1 MDDKIS
7 LGEKLKFG
15 YAPAWNKVN
24 SELLK
29 AVLFNLH
36 LVLGLSYWKTYCPKK
51 MIIKSGGLTK
61 EQAAFWTKLYVNGLG
76 EFFYKNKIDWR
87 GLGNFP
93 VATKVGKRPGKHR
106 SSGRILLPLGGGKDS
121 IVAAELLK
129 KAGRDFALFNL
140 RHSRTQTAVAKI
152 IGKKRIIIDREIDG
166 KLFKLNQA
174 GAFNGH
180 IPISA
185 IYSFT
190 ALLAAAVYDYKYIIF
205 SNERSA
211 NYGQVKYLGQMINH
225 QYSKTFEFEKDFSDY
240 IRKYITPEI
249 KYFSLLRKWPE
260 IKIVKVFSRYK
271 KYFEVFSSCNKNFRL
286 TGKTGRNWCGRCA
299 KCAYVFSQLA
309 AFLTRQQVIKIFGEN
324 LYADESRLNLYL
336 ALLGEKNF
344 KPFDCVGTSEEVR
357 TAMYLSYKKNGFK
370 NDFIMEY
377 FTANILPKIKN
388 FNKLYK
394 KTMSARGRHNLPPE
408 VRKMVK

>member
-1 MDDKIS
+1 MKYQNFIFAKFELDRAKNEARFYYGLDDKIS
-7 LGEKLKFG
+7 LVEKLKFG

-87 GLGNFP
+87 
-93 VATKVGKRPGKHR
+93 
-106 SSGRILLPLGGGKDS
+106 GKDS

-357 TAMYLSYKKNGFK
+357 TAMYLSYKKSGFK

-408 VRKMVK
+408 FRKMVK